1 MLPVLKKS
9 RRRRRKKTKEEYAMS
24 TDEKKLEHGAENQQ
38 ETPEETN
45 ADGKDDNATE
55 LQEFIFSW

>member
-1 MLPVLKKS
+1 
-9 RRRRRKKTKEEYAMS
+9 MS

>member
-24 TDEKKLEHGAENQQ
+24 TDEKKLEQGADNQQ
-38 ETPEETN
+38 GVPEETN
-45 ADGKDDNATE
+45 ADGKDDNETA